1 MTAVLFSET
10 GIMPIRYRQVM
21 LALGYLKYLL
31 ALPPERLAW
40 NALMESYTLARSG
53 HISWVND
60 LKLVI
65 QNLPIP
71 VVWDITAEPQEESMV
86 DKLIK
91 LVERSMNVF
100 IQTELKNESRIKDM
114 VAGRKEIENK
124 KQVFKALAFRHYL
137 RVKTHTH
144 RFALTHIVLPGYVL
158 AIRGCS
164 SCSACMYS
172 YTSCTCGVKECLYGN
187 CVGLEA

>member
-10 GIMPIRYRQVM
+10 GIMPIRYRRVI

-40 NALMESYTLARSG
+40 NALMESYALARGG

-60 LKLVI
+60 LKLVL

-71 VVWDITAEPQEESMV
+71 VGWDITAEPQDGFMV

-91 LVERSMNVF
+91 LVEKSMNVS
-100 IQTELKNESRIKDM
+100 IQTELENSSRMREM
-114 VAGRKEIENK
+114 VVGRKEIENK
-124 KQVFKALAFRHYL
+124 KLVFKALAFRHYL
-137 RVKTHTH
+137 RVRTHSH
-144 RFALTHIVLPGYVL
+144 RIALTHVVLSGHAL
-158 AIRGCS
+158 AMERMQWS
-164 SCSACMYS
+164 FWKA
-172 YTSCTCGVKECLYGN
+172 
-187 CVGLEA
+187 